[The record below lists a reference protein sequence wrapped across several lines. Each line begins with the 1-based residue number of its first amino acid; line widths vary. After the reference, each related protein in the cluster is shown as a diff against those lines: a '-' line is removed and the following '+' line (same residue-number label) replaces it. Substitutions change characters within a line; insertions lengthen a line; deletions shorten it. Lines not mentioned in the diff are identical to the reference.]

1 MCNPRNGTRLYS
13 ATAFTSSASSP
24 QSANTLFNQIPPQA
38 QSGSRF
44 HRLTACSYCISAP
57 FGACRAGI
65 ITDCLAG
72 DGPCLCAGKPGLSA
86 SPLAL
91 SGGNETNA

>member
-1 MCNPRNGTRLYS
+1 MCNPRNGTRRYS

-44 HRLTACSYCISAP
+44 HRLTRVRIALARRLAP
-57 FGACRAGI
+57 AEQG
-65 ITDCLAG
+65 
-72 DGPCLCAGKPGLSA
+72 
-86 SPLAL
+86 
-91 SGGNETNA
+91 